1 MHVVSLFNQDE
12 SGICNVDVTVASVTE
27 SLPLSFLVVNDM
39 NFSVYVVLQSTVDGS
54 SYSLELL
61 FIVIGLLGKL
71 FKLVLFAVFYT
82 FGITNKNT
90 QGL

>member
-1 MHVVSLFNQDE
+1 LHVVSLFNQDE